1 MKKLIISLIFLLT
14 VVLSFSQEDYP
25 KLILI
30 GEDTLVLFT
39 PNQVDKMNL
48 TFVYL
53 DEQLELN
60 SSYKKELLLFN
71 DRFLILNKQYNTC
84 EEKSILLVKVADERL
99 NQIKILTEENKKQ
112 DKTIKFLKKSRN
124 LYGIGGVVIGGLI
137 AHFLRQILNI

>member
-1 MKKLIISLIFLLT
+1 LT
-14 VVLSFSQEDYP
+14 VVLSFSQKDYP
-25 KLILI
+25 KLTLI
-30 GEDTLVLFT
+30 GEDTLILFT

-48 TFVYL
+48 TFVRL

-124 LYGIGGVVIGGLI
+124 LYSIGGVVVGGVI
-137 AHFLRQILNI
+137 AYFLSQILNK

>member
-1 MKKLIISLIFLLT
+1 
-14 VVLSFSQEDYP
+14 
-25 KLILI
+25 
-30 GEDTLVLFT
+30 
-39 PNQVDKMNL
+39 MNL
-48 TFVYL
+48 TFVRL

-124 LYGIGGVVIGGLI
+124 LYSIGGVVVGGVI

>member
-14 VVLSFSQEDYP
+14 VALSFSQKDYP
-25 KLILI
+25 KLTLI

-124 LYGIGGVVIGGLI
+124 LYSIGGVVVGGLI
-137 AHFLRQILNI
+137 TYFLSQILNK

>member
-14 VVLSFSQEDYP
+14 AVLSFSQKDYP
-25 KLILI
+25 KLTLI
-30 GEDTLVLFT
+30 GEDTLILFT

-48 TFVYL
+48 TFVRL

-124 LYGIGGVVIGGLI
+124 LYSSGGVVVGGGI

>member
-1 MKKLIISLIFLLT
+1 MT
-14 VVLSFSQEDYP
+14 VVLSFSQKDYP
-25 KLILI
+25 KLTLI
-30 GEDTLVLFT
+30 GEDTLILFT

-48 TFVYL
+48 TFVRL

-124 LYGIGGVVIGGLI
+124 LYSIGGVVVGGVI
-137 AHFLRQILNI
+137 AYFLSQILNK